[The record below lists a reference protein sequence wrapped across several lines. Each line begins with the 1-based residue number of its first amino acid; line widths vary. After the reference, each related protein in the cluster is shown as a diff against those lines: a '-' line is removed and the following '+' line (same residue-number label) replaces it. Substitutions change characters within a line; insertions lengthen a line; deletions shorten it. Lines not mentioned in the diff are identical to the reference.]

1 MMRSP
6 IVIGMVMMIVR
17 VSKRQRMSHGFHLM
31 LRASKFVMQRPWM
44 LTVFKTMMLW
54 LVATLTVTMI
64 WIFADGYN
72 DLDI

>member
-1 MMRSP
+1 
-6 IVIGMVMMIVR
+6 
-17 VSKRQRMSHGFHLM
+17 
-31 LRASKFVMQRPWM
+31 M